1 MKEQNYLDHLVGVFG
16 QPVAENPGVIIQD
29 AAFAAMGLERWHFLT
44 LDVDKDQLENA
55 INGLKA
61 FKMRG
66 INCTIPHKIAVM
78 QYLDE
83 ISESAQLIGA
93 VNTIVNRGGEL
104 WGYNTDF
111 AGMETL
117 LRSNRIALSG
127 RKVLILGSGGTCK
140 TARAVAKD
148 LGAKEILIA
157 SRHPSDGQISY
168 EQALKQKDVQVIF
181 NTTPLGMYPN
191 LDAQAIDLSAFP
203 ALEAVVDVIYNPLRT
218 KLLLQAQEM
227 GIPCRNGLEMLVA
240 QAKYAAELFLDREIP
255 DSEISRVHRK
265 LCVQMENIALIGM
278 PSSGKTTT
286 AKMLAARM
294 GREYVDLDEL
304 IAKNAG
310 MSIPMIFQLKGEAY
324 FRQLEKDAL
333 RSVCGRQGLILS
345 PGGGIVKDEDNIRL
359 MRHNSRI
366 VFLDRDLD
374 RLAKADPS
382 RPLSASAQAV
392 QKMYE
397 ERLPLYRKYSDFTID
412 NNGAQKETVRRIEEK
427 IHETACH

>member
-1 MKEQNYLDHLVGVFG
+1 MRYGLIGEKLGHSFSKVIHEELCSYTYDLIPMPKEAVGPFL
-16 QPVAENPGVIIQD
+16 ESKE
-29 AAFAAMGLERWHFLT
+29 FAA
-44 LDVDKDQLENA
+44 
-55 INGLKA
+55 INV
-61 FKMRG
+61 
-66 INCTIPHKIAVM
+66 TIPYKETVIP
-78 QYLDE
+78 YLAHIDPA
-83 ISESAQLIGA
+83 AQAIGA

-117 LRSNRIALSG
+117 LRSNRITLSG

-140 TARAVAKD
+140 TARTVAKD

-227 GIPCRNGLEMLVA
+227 GIPCCNGLEMLVA
-240 QAKYAAELFLDREIP
+240 QAKYAAELFLDREIL

-278 PSSGKTTT
+278 PSCGKTTT

-366 VFLDRDLD
+366 VFLERDLD

>member
-1 MKEQNYLDHLVGVFG
+1 
-16 QPVAENPGVIIQD
+16 
-29 AAFAAMGLERWHFLT
+29 
-44 LDVDKDQLENA
+44 
-55 INGLKA
+55 
-61 FKMRG
+61 
-66 INCTIPHKIAVM
+66 
-78 QYLDE
+78 
-83 ISESAQLIGA
+83 
-93 VNTIVNRGGEL
+93 
-104 WGYNTDF
+104 
-111 AGMETL
+111 
-117 LRSNRIALSG
+117 
-127 RKVLILGSGGTCK
+127 
-140 TARAVAKD
+140 
-148 LGAKEILIA
+148 
-157 SRHPSDGQISY
+157 
-168 EQALKQKDVQVIF
+168 
-181 NTTPLGMYPN
+181 
-191 LDAQAIDLSAFP
+191 
-203 ALEAVVDVIYNPLRT
+203 
-218 KLLLQAQEM
+218 
-227 GIPCRNGLEMLVA
+227 
-240 QAKYAAELFLDREIP
+240 
-255 DSEISRVHRK
+255 
-265 LCVQMENIALIGM
+265 MENIALIGM
-278 PSSGKTTT
+278 PSCGKTTT

-366 VFLDRDLD
+366 VFLERDLE

-412 NNGAQKETVRRIEEK
+412 NNGAQKETVRQIEEK

>member
-1 MKEQNYLDHLVGVFG
+1 M
-16 QPVAENPGVIIQD
+16 
-29 AAFAAMGLERWHFLT
+29 
-44 LDVDKDQLENA
+44 
-55 INGLKA
+55 
-61 FKMRG
+61 
-66 INCTIPHKIAVM
+66 
-78 QYLDE
+78 
-83 ISESAQLIGA
+83 
-93 VNTIVNRGGEL
+93 
-104 WGYNTDF
+104 
-111 AGMETL
+111 
-117 LRSNRIALSG
+117 
-127 RKVLILGSGGTCK
+127 
-140 TARAVAKD
+140 
-148 LGAKEILIA
+148 
-157 SRHPSDGQISY
+157 
-168 EQALKQKDVQVIF
+168 IF

-227 GIPCRNGLEMLVA
+227 GIPCCNGLEMLVA

-278 PSSGKTTT
+278 PSCGKTTT
-286 AKMLAARM
+286 AKMLAVRM
-294 GREYVDLDEL
+294 DREYVDLDEL

-366 VFLDRDLD
+366 VFLERDLE

-382 RPLSASAQAV
+382 PSALRQRTRPV